1 MESTLTQVIQR
12 ALNDP
17 VFRAQLKSDA
27 AKTLAGLGLAPA
39 ELAALAS
46 GDPKRLTALGVDQ
59 RLSKA
64 LSVGGIAPLFMSIPP
79 DLAVSGSTFTDEA
92 AYDARSAIAG
102 DPAAP
107 ASLVQPGEDV
117 SKLHMRMV
125 EQDLNVAN
133 SAVLGAIAEPVGGD
147 MVKFNLRRIE
157 GDLDVT
163 ADTKSDY
170 PEPDANSTL
179 TEY

>member
-1 MESTLTQVIQR
+1 MESSLTKVITR
-12 ALNDP
+12 ALNDAD
-17 VFRAQLKSDA
+17 FRAQLKSDA
-27 AKTLAGLGLAPA
+27 ARALAGLGLAPA

-46 GDPKRLTALGVDQ
+46 GDPQRLTALGVDQ

-79 DLAVSGSTFTDEA
+79 DLAVSPSVFTDEGG
-92 AYDARSAIAG
+92 YDGRSAIAG
-102 DPAAP
+102 DPAA
-107 ASLVQPGEDV
+107 ASSIVTAGDDA

-133 SAVLGAIAEPVGGD
+133 SAVLGAVAEPIGGD

-163 ADTKSDY
+163 QDTKSDY